1 MVKEYSGRNLR
12 NIAIVG
18 HGKAGKTSLTESLLF
33 NAGLVNRLGK
43 VDDGTSSSDYE
54 AEEIKRKLSISSALV
69 SFDWQGYKLNFIDTP
84 GYPDFVAEVKYALQA
99 VDSVLVVVS
108 AVAGIEV
115 ETEKVWRYSENLSL
129 PRAIYVNKMDR
140 EYADF
145 YSAVEQMRVKFG
157 NGVVP
162 IQIPIG
168 KENSFHGVVDLLT
181 MHTKILASDNKFL
194 EGEIPEYLKSEVEDA
209 RQKLIEVV
217 AEYNNELLDKYLE
230 GKEITEIEVAA
241 ALIDGINSAKIFP
254 ILCGSAIKNIGSKK
268 LMNAIV
274 EYMPTPYFKT
284 SIGMEPVTGNIIER
298 NTEDS
303 FSGIVFKTTADPFV
317 GRLSYIKIL
326 SGTMKGEN
334 LVYNASKEKLERI
347 NSVFTLY
354 GKQQS
359 SMSVAHAGDIVVVNK
374 LQETCTGDTLC
385 SKDALI
391 VYETIKYPKPMLMMA
406 LKAKNKGDED
416 KIGNALSKI
425 IDGDQTI
432 KIDKD
437 METKELLIN
446 GIGELHLEITAEKL
460 KRKFGVEIFLSKPAV
475 PYRETIKEKVKIEGK
490 HKKQSGGHGQF
501 GHVWLELEPLS
512 SGSGVEFTE
521 SIFGGSVPR
530 QYIPAVEKGTRE
542 TLSEGVLAGYPV
554 VDIKVNLYDG
564 SYHNVDSSEMAFK
577 VASALAIRKGVM
589 QAAPVLLEPIYN
601 VKISVPEYYMGDVIG
616 GLNSKRGHI
625 LGMDTGER
633 GMGIVTAQVPMAEL
647 FKYATDL
654 RSISQGRGSFDMVF
668 SHYEELPVRLA
679 TEIITAKK
687 NKD

>member
-1 MVKEYSGRNLR
+1 MVKEYSSRNLR

-54 AEEIKRKLSISSALV
+54 AEEIKRKLSISSSLV
-69 SFDWQGYKLNFIDTP
+69 SVDWEGYKLNFIDTP

-99 VDSVLVVVS
+99 VESVLVVVS

-115 ETEKVWRYSENLSL
+115 ETEKVWRYSEELNL

-140 EYADF
+140 EHANF

-168 KENSFHGVVDLLT
+168 KENAFHGVVDLLT
-181 MHTKILASDNKFL
+181 MHTKIIASDNKLL
-194 EGEIPEYLKSEVEDA
+194 EGQIPEYLKAEVEDA

-217 AEYNNELLDKYLE
+217 AEYNNELLEKYLE
-230 GKEITEIEVAA
+230 GKEITEIEIAA

-254 ILCGSAIKNIGSKK
+254 VLCGSAIKNIGSKK

-284 SIGMEPVTGNIIER
+284 SIGIEPKTENIIER
-298 NTEDS
+298 TTEDP
-303 FSGIVFKTTADPFV
+303 FSGVVFKTTADPFV

-326 SGTMKGEN
+326 SGVMQGDSII
-334 LVYNASKEKLERI
+334 YNSTKEKVERV
-347 NSVFTLY
+347 NAVFSMC
-354 GKQQS
+354 GKQQINIS
-359 SMSVAHAGDIVVVNK
+359 TAHAGDIVVVNK

-385 SKDALI
+385 NKDAI
-391 VYETIKYPKPMLMMA
+391 IIYETIKFPKPMLVMA

-425 IDGDQTI
+425 IDEDQTI
-432 KIDKD
+432 KIDKNI
-437 METKELLIN
+437 ETKELLIN
-446 GIGELHLEITAEKL
+446 GIGELHLEIIAEKL
-460 KRKFGVEIFLSKPAV
+460 KRKFGVEIVLSKPII
-475 PYRETIKEKVKIEGK
+475 PYRETIKGKVKIEGK

-501 GHVWLELEPLS
+501 GHVWLELEPLPA
-512 SGSGVEFTE
+512 GSGVEFTE
-521 SIFGGSVPR
+521 SIFGGSVPK

-542 TLSEGVLAGYPV
+542 TLNEGVLAGYPV

-577 VASALAIRKGVM
+577 VASALAIRKGIM
-589 QAAPVLLEPIYN
+589 QATPVLLEPICN
-601 VKISVPEYYMGDVIG
+601 VKITVPEYYMGDVVG

-625 LGMDTGER
+625 LGMDSGDH

-654 RSISQGRGSFDMVF
+654 RSISQGRGSFDMAF
-668 SHYEELPVRLA
+668 SHYDELPTRLA
-679 TEIITAKK
+679 TEIIIAKK
-687 NKD
+687 IKE